1 MANNTSYKPNEG
13 KREEFRRY
21 LEKTGVMDALT
32 KVLVLLYEEA
42 DKPEDALAF
51 ILNALSRQ
59 TGAETTD
66 DLKAQVVEL
75 KERIAQLEADNK
87 HLSESAVVQPAEKQR
102 SSLKPADDEVA
113 EEVKEED
120 KPEISE
126 SVEEQ
131 SVA

>member
-1 MANNTSYKPNEG
+1 M
-13 KREEFRRY
+13 
-21 LEKTGVMDALT
+21 
-32 KVLVLLYEEA
+32 
-42 DKPEDALAF
+42 
-51 ILNALSRQ
+51 SRQ